1 MEQYVI
7 ILFEEFIRMPIK
19 WKSERINAKG
29 KYITLSAIKEFN
41 TDSENIPPTFTLNEL
56 HDLYMKHYRDP
67 TEISFVKEAFEND
80 YQHWKVFKASKQ
92 FSPYY
97 SMWREE
103 ADLRLLSDS
112 VNEIKRISEDPG
124 NKGQLGALK
133 YLADRGY
140 LRTEDTSKRGRP
152 SKEEVDKKLKELTE
166 TDKLIEEDA
175 FRIIEGGRSRRKI
188 K

>member
-1 MEQYVI
+1 
-7 ILFEEFIRMPIK
+7 MPIK

-41 TDSENIPPTFTLNEL
+41 TDSESIPPTFTLNEL

-97 SMWREE
+97 SM
-103 ADLRLLSDS
+103 
-112 VNEIKRISEDPG
+112 
-124 NKGQLGALK
+124 
-133 YLADRGY
+133 
-140 LRTEDTSKRGRP
+140 
-152 SKEEVDKKLKELTE
+152 
-166 TDKLIEEDA
+166 
-175 FRIIEGGRSRRKI
+175 
-188 K
+188 